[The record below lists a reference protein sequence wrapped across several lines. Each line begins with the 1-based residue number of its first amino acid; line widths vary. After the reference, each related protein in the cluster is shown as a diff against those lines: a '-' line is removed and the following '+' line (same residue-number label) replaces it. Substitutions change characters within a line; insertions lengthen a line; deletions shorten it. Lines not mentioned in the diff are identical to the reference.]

1 MQLSFIS
8 FNLIMIFVGM
18 ARMKVN
24 AVPTEGDDSVEREE
38 VQNPLAI
45 GEEDISQLEANPSE
59 LMGRDKPP
67 LTMRFG
73 ASLVTQALVD
83 SYVQR
88 VILDLGFAALLRVRR
103 LPSL

>member
-8 FNLIMIFVGM
+8 FDLIMIFVGM

-24 AVPTEGDDSVEREE
+24 AVPTEGDDGVEREE
-38 VQNPLAI
+38 VQNTLAI

-67 LTMRFG
+67 LTMRFE

-88 VILDLGFAALLRVRR
+88 VILDLGFATLLTVRR